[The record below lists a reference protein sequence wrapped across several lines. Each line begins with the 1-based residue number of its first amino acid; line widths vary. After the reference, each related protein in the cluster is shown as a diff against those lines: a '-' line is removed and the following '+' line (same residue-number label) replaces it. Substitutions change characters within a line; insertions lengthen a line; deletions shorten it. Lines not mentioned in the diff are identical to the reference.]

1 MKQKLIDF
9 PTRWGYYLIGIV
21 AGFGVTAGLL
31 QSPIGMFILLPAL
44 PLLCII
50 LALVFTLRQR
60 TADVLLPLLLLLGMA
75 AAFQLW
81 CVAEHESSWLTL
93 LRAFFWPCLF
103 SYFVTVY
110 LVLHWSDGWCKK
122 SCWLCYLLVAAVSF
136 LLPWLTYVGEV
147 HVLQPYLE
155 DAGLYGGPSLLQL
168 LIIPALCL
176 LLGIWFP
183 IRQGRVD
190 LVIPLLVLFGYSI
203 SMAFHVRLLE
213 LFLGTQLDYCTLA
226 LILYLIP
233 AIVFGLLKRKGKHI
247 AGNPEPA

>member
-1 MKQKLIDF
+1 MKRKLMDP
-9 PTRWGYYLIGIV
+9 PTRWGYYLIGIA

-31 QSPIGMFILLPAL
+31 QSPIGMLILLPAL

-122 SCWLCYLLVAAVSF
+122 KLLALLSSGRSSQLSHTLADLCGRSTYTAAVFGGSRAVWRAVAAAAANYSRA
-136 LLPWLTYVGEV
+136 LLASGDLVP
-147 HVLQPYLE
+147 HSARPR
-155 DAGLYGGPSLLQL
+155 GPSD
-168 LIIPALCL
+168 PAV
-176 LLGIWFP
+176 G
-183 IRQGRVD
+183 
-190 LVIPLLVLFGYSI
+190 
-203 SMAFHVRLLE
+203 AFR
-213 LFLGTQLDYCTLA
+213 
-226 LILYLIP
+226 I
-233 AIVFGLLKRKGKHI
+233 
-247 AGNPEPA
+247 

>member
-1 MKQKLIDF
+1 MKRKIIDL
-9 PTRWGYYLIGIV
+9 PTRWGYYLIGIT

-31 QSPIGMFILLPAL
+31 QSPIGMFILLPVL

-60 TADVLLPLLLLLGMA
+60 TVDVLLPLLLFLGMA
-75 AAFQLW
+75 VAFQLW
-81 CVAEHESSWLTL
+81 YVAEYHDSWLTL

-110 LVLHWSDGWCKK
+110 LVLRWSDGWCKK
-122 SCWLCYLLVAAVSF
+122 SCWLCYILVAAVSF
-136 LLPWLTYVGEV
+136 LLPWLTYVGEA
-147 HVLQPYLE
+147 HALQPYLE
-155 DAGLYGGPSLLQL
+155 EAGLYGGPSLLQL

-183 IRQGRVD
+183 VRQGRVD

-213 LFLGTQLDYCTLA
+213 LFLGTQMDYCTLA

-233 AIVFGLLKRKGKHI
+233 AIVFGLLKRKRKHI